1 MKKEILKKD
10 FVVAENK
17 MNEILSIATGKGGFN
32 QLTAEQNKF
41 LEKYTKIVKDY
52 EAVHHTMPMPETIE
66 GLIALKMFEKKLKQ
80 KDLAKLLEVTD
91 TKLSEILH
99 HKRKPSLPFLKAMHQ
114 KLGID
119 GNLLLRAS

>member
-1 MKKEILKKD
+1 MKKEITKTA
-10 FVVAENK
+10 FVLAESK
-17 MNEILSIATGKGGFN
+17 MNEILAIATGKGGFDN
-32 QLTAEQNKF
+32 LTAAESKV
-41 LEKYTKIVKDY
+41 LAKHTKVVEKY
-52 EAVHHTMPMPETIE
+52 EAIHYTMPMPETIE
-66 GLIALKMFEKKLKQ
+66 GLIALKMHEKKLKQ

-99 HKRKPSLPFLKAMHQ
+99 HKRKPSLSFLKAMNE